1 MVHRIKKAQAGWVNK
16 SQLLNKMLVLSKGMY
31 LGLAKIVQV
40 VETDMSKYQAIL
52 LRGLKRVTR

>member
-16 SQLLNKMLVLSKGMY
+16 SQLLSKMLVSLKGMY

-40 VETDMSKYQAIL
+40 VETDMRVSL
-52 LRGLKRVTR
+52 LK